1 MGDNLESALSL
12 LMIGMITVFIVLALV
27 VAIGN
32 ILIIIINKYFS
43 KEPTLTQNINPQKLA
58 AISAAVESVSDGQAR
73 IQKIE
78 KL

>member
-12 LMIGMITVFIVLALV
+12 LLIGMITVFIVLALV

-32 ILIIIINKYFS
+32 LLINIINRYFAEAPS
-43 KEPTLTQNINPQKLA
+43 QNAINPKKLA
-58 AISAAVESVSDGQAR
+58 AISAAVDIVSEGKAH